1 MFNKTRLQ
9 IIFAS
14 MAIFAAVSTA
24 NATDT
29 LKMEV
34 YNPGEKSIFPVSSEI
49 ISGKTEVALI
59 DAQFQRNDAEALVKK
74 IQQSGKKLTT
84 IYISQADPD
93 FYFGLDV
100 ITKAFPQAKVLATP
114 QTIEEIEATQA
125 GKIAYWGPILKE
137 NAPTQVIVPQPLQ
150 GKSFTIDGHKIE
162 VEGLDGPSPEKTF
175 VWIPSLKAVVGGVA
189 VSGNIHL
196 WVADTQTP
204 ESRQH
209 WLTTLEKIKA
219 LKPVTV
225 VPGHYLDNAPQTL
238 ASVTFTQ
245 NYLTT
250 LNAEIPKAKDSAE
263 LIAAMKKHYPDLKD
277 ESSLE
282 LSAKVL
288 KNEMKWPQ

>member
-1 MFNKTRLQ
+1 TKEG
-9 IIFAS
+9 
-14 MAIFAAVSTA
+14 
-24 NATDT
+24 
-29 LKMEV
+29 KM
-34 YNPGEKSIFPVSSEI
+34 
-49 ISGKTEVALI
+49 
-59 DAQFQRNDAEALVKK
+59 
-74 IQQSGKKLTT
+74 
-84 IYISQADPD
+84 
-93 FYFGLDV
+93 
-100 ITKAFPQAKVLATP
+100 
-114 QTIEEIEATQA
+114 
-125 GKIAYWGPILKE
+125 AYWGPILKE
-137 NAPTQVIVPQPLQ
+137 NAPTQVIVPQELQ
-150 GKSFTIDGHKIE
+150 GKSFTVDGQEIS

-204 ESRQH
+204 ESRQN

-238 ASVTFTQ
+238 ESVTFTQ

-263 LIAAMKKHYPDLKD
+263 LITAMKKHYPDLKD

>member
-1 MFNKTRLQ
+1 MA
-9 IIFAS
+9 FAGLTT
-14 MAIFAAVSTA
+14 FAAVSIA
-24 NATDT
+24 HAAEQ

-74 IQQSGKKLTT
+74 IKQSGKKLTT

-100 ITKAFPQAKVLATP
+100 ITKAFPQAKVIATP
-114 QTIEEIEATQA
+114 QTIEEIKATKE
-125 GKIAYWGPILKE
+125 GKMAYWGPILKE
-137 NAPTQVIVPQPLQ
+137 NAPTQVIVPQELQ
-150 GKSFTIDGHKIE
+150 GKSFTVDGQEIS

-204 ESRQH
+204 ESRQN
-209 WLTTLEKIKA
+209 WLTTLEKIKV

-238 ASVTFTQ
+238 ESVTFTQ

-250 LNAEIPKAKDSAE
+250 LNAEIPKSKDSAE
-263 LIAAMKKHYPDLKD
+263 LITAMKKHYSDLKD

>member
-1 MFNKTRLQ
+1 MFTKTLLQ
-9 IIFAS
+9 MTFAGLATFS
-14 MAIFAAVSTA
+14 AVSTA
-24 NATDT
+24 SAAEQ

-100 ITKAFPQAKVLATP
+100 ITRAFPQAKVIATP
-114 QTIEEIEATQA
+114 QTIEEIKATKD
-125 GKIAYWGPILKE
+125 GKMAYWGPILKE
-137 NAPTQVIVPQPLQ
+137 NAPARVIVPQELQ
-150 GKSFTIDGHKIE
+150 GKSFTIDGQKIE

-175 VWIPSLKAVVGGVA
+175 VWVPSLKAVVGGVA

-225 VPGHYLDNAPQTL
+225 VPGHFLDNAPQTL

-250 LNAEIPKAKDSAE
+250 LNAEIPKAKDSAA
-263 LIAAMKKHYPDLKD
+263 LVAAMKKHYPELKD